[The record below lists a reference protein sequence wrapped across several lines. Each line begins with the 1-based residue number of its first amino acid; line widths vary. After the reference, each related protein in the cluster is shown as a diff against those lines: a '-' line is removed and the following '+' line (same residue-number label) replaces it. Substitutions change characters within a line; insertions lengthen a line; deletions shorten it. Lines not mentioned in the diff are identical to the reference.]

1 MEQRGRWR
9 QRHLCGDMPIGGP
22 GHGRK
27 ASPCAGATGRDG
39 DSAALLPPAASAC
52 AALPLL
58 SCRGATVNARKHRS
72 VGRIPLFIAAVI
84 SIIAPGTMAAASAHG
99 AATPSDL
106 VPGPA
111 ASNPH
116 SPASSPLG
124 TLPEAIQ
131 KIGETKFPG
140 IYGGLAVTDSQHH
153 MDVYLTSLSLSA
165 ELAIRRAASAGLITF
180 LTTPHTRIQLLAIH
194 AKVTEHAPVLARD
207 GIHLVSWFPGI
218 NGNGVENIGVLN
230 LTARAV
236 RTLNR
241 TFGPDNIVLHNVT
254 RSEVPVSTAGRNSDF
269 APWNGGDNLTSNG
282 LGCASGVRINYAA
295 QQYIITAAHCY
306 EPGWSIYNA

>member
-1 MEQRGRWR
+1 M
-9 QRHLCGDMPIGGP
+9 
-22 GHGRK
+22 
-27 ASPCAGATGRDG
+27 
-39 DSAALLPPAASAC
+39 
-52 AALPLL
+52 
-58 SCRGATVNARKHRS
+58 NARKHRS

-241 TFGPDNIVLHNVT
+241 TFGPDT
-254 RSEVPVSTAGRNSDF
+254 SFST
-269 APWNGGDNLTSNG
+269 T
-282 LGCASGVRINYAA
+282 
-295 QQYIITAAHCY
+295 
-306 EPGWSIYNA
+306 